1 MPYAFTEQGVA
12 MLSSVLSTE
21 HAVAVNIEIMR
32 AFVRMRSVLAANK
45 ELAQRFAELEA
56 RLDKKAAVQYK
67 AIAAIMSAI
76 RELMNPP
83 IGRTRG
89 IGFTAKFDE

>member
-1 MPYAFTEQGVA
+1 MS
-12 MLSSVLSTE
+12 SSVLSTE
-21 HAVAVNIEIMR
+21 RAVAVNIGIMR
-32 AFVRMRSVLAANK
+32 AFVRMRSVLNANK

-56 RLDKKAAVQYK
+56 RLDKKAAVQDK
-67 AIAAIMSAI
+67 AIAAITSAI